1 MKKVLGI
8 FILVLVVIILTAAI
22 APPFRSP
29 VNIQNIIRWT
39 GLYGIMTIGEAFVI
53 ITGGIDLSVGSIVG
67 LTGTITPMMLDSGMS
82 IWLVTFII
90 FALSLVIGLT
100 HGLLITKLRLQPFVV
115 TLCGLFVYR
124 GMARYI
130 AGDATQ
136 GFGTGYTGLKYL
148 AKGMPLSVPIPGVG
162 WVGFPM
168 PIVILAGVALLAIL
182 LLNYTIYGRY
192 LYALGRNEIATR
204 FSGINTDRMIILA
217 YIISAV
223 LAGFTGVLFA
233 LDLSSVQPSGHGN
246 FFELYAIAGC
256 VLGGCSLRGGE
267 GSIIGVIVGTLL
279 VRVLYNAINILGIA
293 TQLEYVVIG
302 VVILLGV
309 AADEIFKTIAAK
321 RRASRQAAFHDLK
334 SEHVGAQLKT
344 E

>member
-1 MKKVLGI
+1 M
-8 FILVLVVIILTAAI
+8 
-22 APPFRSP
+22 
-29 VNIQNIIRWT
+29 
-39 GLYGIMTIGEAFVI
+39 
-53 ITGGIDLSVGSIVG
+53 
-67 LTGTITPMMLDSGMS
+67 
-82 IWLVTFII
+82 
-90 FALSLVIGLT
+90 IGLT

-217 YIISAV
+217 ILYPLFWLV
-223 LAGFTGVLFA
+223 LPVYSLPLTSPPFNLPGTETFRTLRYRRMR
-233 LDLSSVQPSGHGN
+233 SRRVQP
-246 FFELYAIAGC
+246 A
-256 VLGGCSLRGGE
+256 
-267 GSIIGVIVGTLL
+267 
-279 VRVLYNAINILGIA
+279 
-293 TQLEYVVIG
+293 
-302 VVILLGV
+302 
-309 AADEIFKTIAAK
+309 
-321 RRASRQAAFHDLK
+321 RR
-334 SEHVGAQLKT
+334 
-344 E
+344 